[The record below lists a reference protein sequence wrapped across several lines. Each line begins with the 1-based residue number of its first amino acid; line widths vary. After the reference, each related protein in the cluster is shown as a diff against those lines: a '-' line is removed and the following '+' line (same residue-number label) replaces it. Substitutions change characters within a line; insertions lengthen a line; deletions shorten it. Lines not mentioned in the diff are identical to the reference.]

1 MKKFTFLLSLFMIIA
16 FTGNAQKKIKEKDLI
31 GQWKMVIN
39 LEEGFEKAKEE
50 LDDNDDEFLGK
61 LILSS
66 IEGFASAILDE
77 VDIYMDFQKDGKL
90 RVIVEAF
97 DEKEVEYSEWI
108 INDKGFLLIND
119 GKNDVDI
126 DHWILEDDVLV
137 GYDEDGEK
145 NMAYLV
151 KII

>member
-1 MKKFTFLLSLFMIIA
+1 MIIA

>member
-1 MKKFTFLLSLFMIIA
+1 MKKLALLISFCMVFAL
-16 FTGNAQKKIKEKDLI
+16 TSHAQKKLREKDLL

-77 VDIYMDFQKDGKL
+77 VDIYMDFEKDGKL

-108 INDKGFLLIND
+108 INEKGFLLIND

>member
-1 MKKFTFLLSLFMIIA
+1 MKKLALLVSLCMVFA
-16 FTGNAQKKIKEKDLI
+16 LTSHAQKKLREKDLI

-77 VDIYMDFQKDGKL
+77 VDIYMDFEKDGKL

-108 INDKGFLLIND
+108 INEKGFLLIND

>member
-1 MKKFTFLLSLFMIIA
+1 MKKLALLVSLCMVFA
-16 FTGNAQKKIKEKDLI
+16 LTSHAQKKLREKDLL

-77 VDIYMDFQKDGKL
+77 VDIYMDFEKDGKL

-108 INDKGFLLIND
+108 INEKGFLLIND

>member
-1 MKKFTFLLSLFMIIA
+1 MKKLALLVSLCMVFA
-16 FTGNAQKKIKEKDLI
+16 LTSHAQKKLREKDLF

-77 VDIYMDFQKDGKL
+77 VDIYMDFEKDGKL

-108 INDKGFLLIND
+108 INEKGFLLIND

>member
-1 MKKFTFLLSLFMIIA
+1 MKKLALLVSMCMVFAL
-16 FTGNAQKKIKEKDLI
+16 TSHAQKKLREKDLL

-77 VDIYMDFQKDGKL
+77 VDIYMDFEKDGKL

-108 INDKGFLLIND
+108 INEKGFLLIND